1 MKDLKTIFEKLDLI
15 RGLLYIYN
23 HQKRDKNITKKELE
37 SLILQIDQ
45 QINWIDWITQLENY
59 DNLKKLVDVL

>member
-23 HQKRDKNITKKELE
+23 HNKRDKNITKKELE

>member
-37 SLILQIDQ
+37 SLISQIDWQ
-45 QINWIDWITQLENY
+45 VNWIDWITQLENY
-59 DNLKKLVDVL
+59 DNLKKLVNVL